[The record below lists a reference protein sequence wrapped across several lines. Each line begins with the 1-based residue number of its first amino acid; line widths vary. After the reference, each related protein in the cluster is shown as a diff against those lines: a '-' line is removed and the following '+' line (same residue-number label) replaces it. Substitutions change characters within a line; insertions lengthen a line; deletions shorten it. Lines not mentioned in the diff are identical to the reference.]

1 MCRIV
6 TAENDKEK
14 QESMVIS
21 EVRLELVSMEESS
34 KGSES
39 SRNEL
44 IDVGNLV
51 FSYEKSSD
59 KDNLVRTKTDSSEED
74 SRRARSS
81 SSSSSDEDFDMNADK
96 LTKKSR
102 KPRSLRTF
110 DSDETKNQKARRNK
124 WYVDAASDSD
134 SSSES
139 DSSSS
144 DSVDSSDEFHLR
156 KPSMKHAPEHPFHPY
171 GIDRVYKDGKKDIIQ
186 LVEEIVEDLRTPG
199 DLAKKGTLAKF
210 IVLTRIIRRLDATQ
224 IEETTRAIKD
234 KHTDDKS
241 KAWKIYR
248 DALVEAGTGKCQN
261 RSWLHTNW
269 HGTNVHLC
277 VDANRSSRP
286 RNHAVDRAP

>member
-1 MCRIV
+1 
-6 TAENDKEK
+6 
-14 QESMVIS
+14 MVIS
-21 EVRLELVSMEESS
+21 EVHLELVSMEESS

-51 FSYEKSSD
+51 FSYEKSTD
-59 KDNLVRTKTDSSEED
+59 KDNFVRTKTDSSEED

-81 SSSSSDEDFDMNADK
+81 SSSSSDEDFDMYK

-110 DSDETKNQKARRNK
+110 DSDETKNQKSRHNK
-124 WYVDAASDSD
+124 WNFDSSSDSD

-144 DSVDSSDEFHLR
+144 DSVDSSEEFHLR
-156 KPSMKHAPEHPFHPY
+156 KPSLKYAPEHPFHPY
-171 GIDRVYKDGKKDIIQ
+171 GIDRFHKEGKKDIIQ
-186 LVEEIVEDLRTPG
+186 LVEEIVEDLRKPG

-234 KHTDDKS
+234 KHADAKS
-241 KAWKIYR
+241 KAWKTYR
-248 DALVEAGTGKCQN
+248 DALVEAGTGKWSNTDHQQQRELACN
-261 RSWLHTNW
+261 
-269 HGTNVHLC
+269 
-277 VDANRSSRP
+277 
-286 RNHAVDRAP
+286 